1 MDLQFL
7 LMLQNF
13 RNGAGSFLIRPMLI
27 VSDLTTY
34 GSAVLCIVIYWA
46 FSRSLGYWL
55 MTNVVTGFFVNNVI
69 KLTACIYRPWIRSPL
84 IVPPE
89 SAMESATGYSFPSGH
104 TQISSS
110 FFGSCAVRTG
120 KEHAPVRVVCVLAM
134 LLTGFSRVFLGVHTP
149 QDILVS
155 YGVAALLLWL
165 TWILFN
171 KIEQTPSLLYPVI
184 AAGVIAVIA
193 AIVYF
198 HLKAYP
204 LEYIDGELIVDPEK
218 MKMDGYASAGVS
230 LGFLA
235 GVLVETRFIRFH
247 TESTVLQ
254 RVLRVLLGIPVPL
267 VLLKLVR
274 PFVYKMIGEGAGHVV
289 VYGIILF
296 YIVALYPALFTAV
309 ESKLKKPGD

>member
-13 RNGAGSFLIRPMLI
+13 RNGAGSFLIRPMLL

-34 GSAVLCIVIYWA
+34 GSAVLCIILYWA
-46 FSRSLGYWL
+46 VSRSMGYWL

-84 IVPPE
+84 IVPPQN
-89 SAMESATGYSFPSGH
+89 AMESATGYSFPSGH

-110 FFGSCAVRTG
+110 FFGSCAVRTK
-120 KEHAPVRVVCVLAM
+120 KEHGPLRVVCVLAM

-204 LEYIDGELIVDPEK
+204 LEYIDGELIVDPEE
-218 MKMDGYASAGVS
+218 MKMDGYASAGVA

-247 TESTVLQ
+247 VEGTLLQ
-254 RVLRVLLGIPVPL
+254 RILRVLLGIPIPI
-267 VLLKLVR
+267 VLLKVIR
-274 PFVYKMIGEGAGHVV
+274 PLIYKGIGEGAGHVV